1 MHDEQSYERQ
11 IKTLKQ
17 GLETRGRIGMALGIT
32 MERFGLTEERAWDVL
47 QRLSQ
52 HQNVKLH
59 QIAEDVISGLALGQE
74 NIA

>member
-11 IKTLKQ
+11 IRTLKQ

-59 QIAEDVISGLALGQE
+59 QVAEDVISGEALGQE